1 MSGFVTQEDINTSIA
16 GITTD
21 YLPRTGGELTGSF
34 VINKTDYS
42 NPAFDFSL
50 TPVNSKDAFK
60 FQAAAPTTGNFSTFG
75 ITDNLWE
82 HAWQFASDE
91 DFCWIYNDS
100 NKVFSITK
108 EGPAC
113 SQLYIGDFGQ
123 NNNNGRVIS
132 NRIDVRD
139 RLTTYQSAFE
149 QIRQAVSSSTDY
161 ESLKAGLLTA
171 LSIV

>member
-1 MSGFVTQEDINTSIA
+1 M
-16 GITTD
+16 
-21 YLPRTGGELTGSF
+21 
-34 VINKTDYS
+34 
-42 NPAFDFSL
+42 
-50 TPVNSKDAFK
+50 FK
-60 FQAAAPTTGNFSTFG
+60 LQALAPSANNFSTFG

-91 DFCWIYNDS
+91 DFCWIYNDT

-161 ESLKAGLLTA
+161 ESLKSGLLTA